1 MIRKYV
7 FPSRKE
13 TLPVVVC
20 TLLFLILT
28 ATFIGLRTEH
38 FLMAG
43 LFLILFFAGNTT
55 RKLAFALLPFILF
68 GISYDWM
75 RVYPN
80 YEVNPIDVQGLYEA
94 EKSLFGISVDGTTL
108 IPCEYFALHHGVVA
122 DFFAGVFYLCWVPV
136 PIAFGLWLYLK
147 GERKLYLRFAM
158 VFLLVNLIGFA
169 GYYIHP
175 AAPPWYAMN
184 YGFEPVLDTPGN
196 VAGLGRFDELLGCNI
211 FDSIYGRN
219 ANVFAAVPSLHA
231 AYMVVA
237 LGYALMGR
245 CKKWLIALFAVIM
258 CGIWWTAVYSGH
270 HYLIDVM
277 LGICCALL
285 GILVFEKGLM
295 KWEGFKR
302 FFERYSR
309 YIAVK

>member
-1 MIRKYV
+1 MIRKYL
-7 FPSRKE
+7 PPMRE
-13 TLPVVVC
+13 TVLVVAITVAF
-20 TLLFLILT
+20 LLLT
-28 ATFIGLRTEH
+28 ATCIGLRSEH
-38 FLMAG
+38 FLMSG
-43 LFLILFFAGNTT
+43 LFLVLFFAGKTT
-55 RKLAFALLPFILF
+55 RKLAVALLPFVVF
-68 GISYDWM
+68 AVSYDWM

-80 YEVNPIDVQGLYEA
+80 YQVNPIDVQGLYEA
-94 EKSLFGISVDGTTL
+94 EKSLFGISVNGAVL
-108 IPCEYFALHHGVVA
+108 IPCEYFAIHHWAVA

-147 GERKLYLRFAM
+147 GERRMYLRFAM

-184 YGFEPVLDTPGN
+184 YGFEAMLDTPGN
-196 VAGLGRFDELLGCNI
+196 VAGLGRFDELMGCTI

-237 LGYALMGR
+237 LVYAIMNR
-245 CKKWLIALFAVIM
+245 CKGWLIALFAFIM
-258 CGIWWTAVYSGH
+258 VGIWCTAVYSGH
-270 HYLIDVM
+270 HYLIDV
-277 LGICCALL
+277 LFGISCALL

-295 KWEGFKR
+295 KWGAFKR
-302 FFERYSR
+302 FFERYSK
-309 YIAVK
+309 YIK